1 MKIFKSKLIDANFP
15 NYNQVIPSGDFIEI
29 KVNREELL
37 AIVSRVSVL
46 SNDKFKGVK
55 LKSEGNLLKIFSS
68 NNDQESAEEE
78 LQLEVANEGFE
89 IAFNVNY
96 LREMLNTIED
106 KSISIQSFGNEKS
119 ALMKTTNDKRVLV
132 LMPVRL

>member
-1 MKIFKSKLIDANFP
+1 MYYFDEHFD
-15 NYNQVIPSGDFIEI
+15 V
-29 KVNREELL
+29 
-37 AIVSRVSVL
+37 

-106 KSISIQSFGNEKS
+106 KSISIQSCYIN
-119 ALMKTTNDKRVLV
+119 VLK
-132 LMPVRL
+132 

>member
-1 MKIFKSKLIDANFP
+1 MLD
-15 NYNQVIPSGDFIEI
+15 
-29 KVNREELL
+29 
-37 AIVSRVSVL
+37 IVSRVSVL

>member
-1 MKIFKSKLIDANFP
+1 MFNFP
-15 NYNQVIPSGDFIEI
+15 RLDFEVAKKNFI
-29 KVNREELL
+29 N
-37 AIVSRVSVL
+37 S
-46 SNDKFKGVK
+46 
-55 LKSEGNLLKIFSS
+55 LKITKIQSEPTT
-68 NNDQESAEEE
+68 NESAEEE